1 MLIYIAVILT
11 IHTLVGL
18 YSVITVRIEQKRR
31 YKRMLNEIK
40 ERKKFFDELEK
51 KLIESED
58 ENMQGK
64 RRRN

>member
-1 MLIYIAVILT
+1 MLIYIAIILT

-18 YSVITVRIEQKRR
+18 YSVITSRIEQHRHRKLI
-31 YKRMLNEIK
+31 LNEIE
-40 ERKKFFDELEK
+40 ERNKFFDELEN

>member
-1 MLIYIAVILT
+1 MLIYIAIILT

-18 YSVITVRIEQKRR
+18 YSVITSRIEQKRYR
-31 YKRMLNEIK
+31 KMIFSEIE
-40 ERKKFFDELEK
+40 ERNKFFDELEK
-51 KLIESED
+51 KLMESEN